1 MPAVDRI
8 ERQKKGESNRFVAET
23 CWTSLLHSISC
34 RSIANSHIQYFLH
47 YYSFILLLLS
57 SDQYLQKRNGVNHIQ
72 WMERNTKQTKIT
84 GENRKWA
91 KGFIISIILI
101 ETNSEKQKKETT
113 KQHQWHWNHI
123 HSQTAVG
130 IYSISL
136 NCWFNSSSFWV
147 CIMKI
152 YHQRMK
158 NENSATNEKFNS
170 EFRI

>member
-1 MPAVDRI
+1 MLNIITSFNQLPF
-8 ERQKKGESNRFVAET
+8 NRKFTYSVFFT
-23 CWTSLLHSISC
+23 LLFFHFASALVGSIFTEAK
-34 RSIANSHIQYFLH
+34 RSQS
-47 YYSFILLLLS
+47 YSV
-57 SDQYLQKRNGVNHIQ
+57 NGTKHKTNENH
-72 WMERNTKQTKIT
+72 RRKS
-84 GENRKWA
+84 KWA
-91 KGFIISIILI
+91 KSFIISIILI

-113 KQHQWHWNHI
+113 NWHWNHI